1 MIDQN
6 RATVERY
13 FAAVSA
19 KDFDALDRIRH
30 DDFIQEWHQMKER
43 TRGKVNARRINESHP
58 GLPRARI
65 KRILGGQD
73 YWVAETTL
81 TYGDG
86 SVWDAVNIFEFQ
98 DGRIV
103 RQTDYFCQP
112 LPAPAWRAAWVEPL
126 A

>member
-1 MIDQN
+1 VSDQN

-19 KDFDALDRIRH
+19 KDFEALDTIRH
-30 DDFIQEWHQMKER
+30 DEFVQEWHQMNER
-43 TRGKVNARRINESHP
+43 TRGRVNARQINEHHP
-58 GLPRARI
+58 GLPRAKV
-65 KRILGGQD
+65 KRILGADD

-86 SVWDAVNIFEFQ
+86 SVWDAVNIFEFR
-98 DGRIV
+98 DGKVV

-112 LPAPAWRAAWVEPL
+112 LPAPAWRAQWVEPI